1 MIIIMETGWDLRPCC
16 SVAMLALGHAS
27 SLSNQI
33 QRNCMELKI
42 TACMQQLWQILA
54 PKDEKK
60 KKKKPTLNATFE
72 EPGAK
77 AGKVK

>member
-1 MIIIMETGWDLRPCC
+1 
-16 SVAMLALGHAS
+16 
-27 SLSNQI
+27 
-33 QRNCMELKI
+33 
-42 TACMQQLWQILA
+42 MQQLWQILA
-54 PKDEKK
+54 PKDEK